1 MSGWAWLG
9 IAGVAEVAWS
19 QSIRPTEG
27 FTRPLPTLVCVVLM
41 LAAVY
46 PLTRAME
53 SIPVGTAYVVFTGI
67 GAAGAVILGVL
78 VAGDPVAA
86 GRMLG
91 LGLIVAGVV
100 TLRAVSAG

>member
-1 MSGWAWLG
+1 MSGWTWLA
-9 IAGVAEVAWS
+9 IAGVAEVAWA
-19 QSIRPTEG
+19 QSIRPTDG
-27 FTRPLPTLVCVVLM
+27 FTRPLQTALCIVLM

-46 PLTRAME
+46 PLTRAMQ

-86 GRMLG
+86 GRLVA
-91 LGLIVAGVV
+91 LGLIVAGVIM
-100 TLRAVSAG
+100 LRAVSA

>member
-1 MSGWAWLG
+1 MSGWAWLVL
-9 IAGVAEVAWS
+9 AGGAEVAWS

-27 FTRPLPTLVCVVLM
+27 FTRPLPTLVCVILM
-41 LAAVY
+41 IAAVY
-46 PLTRAME
+46 PLTRAMQ

-67 GAAGAVILGVL
+67 GAAGAVVLGVL
-78 VAGDPVAA
+78 VAGDPFAA
-86 GRMLG
+86 GRVVG

>member
-1 MSGWAWLG
+1 
-9 IAGVAEVAWS
+9 
-19 QSIRPTEG
+19 
-27 FTRPLPTLVCVVLM
+27 M

-53 SIPVGTAYVVFTGI
+53 SIPVGTACVVFTGI
-67 GAAGAVILGVL
+67 GAAGVVILGVL

-91 LGLIVAGVV
+91 LGMIVAKVV